1 MRSAAEQGDEADEA
15 FGGTNPRAASGA
27 AAGGA
32 ASCPRGGYGRGHRF
46 AAYPRCWADPARAN
60 RTAWRAARVG
70 PVLTKNSPTET
81 DLSPRRVG
89 RHFRKLACRSDPV
102 GEDLTAGGSTVWS
115 STPGHDRQALL
126 LSRAVR
132 LGGFVASA
140 GLCRLYGASAGST
153 ESSGPA
159 RWFSRTQ
166 RGRHD
171 VDRTERRPN
180 KGIWTPPSRGMSEA
194 RSLGR

>member
-1 MRSAAEQGDEADEA
+1 M
-15 FGGTNPRAASGA
+15 
-27 AAGGA
+27 
-32 ASCPRGGYGRGHRF
+32 
-46 AAYPRCWADPARAN
+46 
-60 RTAWRAARVG
+60 
-70 PVLTKNSPTET
+70 LTKSSPTET

-132 LGGFVASA
+132 LGGFVTPA
-140 GLCRLYGASAGST
+140 GLYRLYGASAGST

-159 RWFSRTQ
+159 QWFCRTQ
-166 RGRHD
+166 WGRHD

-180 KGIWTPPSRGMSEA
+180 KGMNLTSALTRFA
-194 RSLGR
+194 RWHGQRSQVMPGVGRRMKHDGGWA